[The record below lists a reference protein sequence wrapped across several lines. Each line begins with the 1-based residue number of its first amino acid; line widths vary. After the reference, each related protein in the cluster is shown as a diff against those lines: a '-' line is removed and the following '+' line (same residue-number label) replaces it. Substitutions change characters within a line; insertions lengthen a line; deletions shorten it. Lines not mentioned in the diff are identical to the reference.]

1 MSQVALFFSSFG
13 LIFLGELPDKTLV
26 SSILL
31 ARTFSRRLVFFAASA
46 ALFLQS
52 AIAATIGSLLSHL
65 PTKIISNLSSVA
77 FIALGLF
84 MIVRAIRGDEEEEST
99 ISSIRRRFSGL
110 RPFWLI
116 FVVVFVAE
124 IGDITQVVTL
134 NLVAHYHSALIIGVA
149 GGLGMSAAVFVAM
162 VASKLTDRIEE
173 KYIEL
178 VAALIL
184 IVLGVVSLI
193 GNLRH

>member
-1 MSQVALFFSSFG
+1 MSSVALFFSSFG

-31 ARTFSRRLVFFAASA
+31 ARTFSRRIVFLAASA

-52 AIAATIGSLLSHL
+52 AIAASVGSLLTHL
-65 PTKIISNLSSVA
+65 PTRLVSNLSSAA
-77 FIALGLF
+77 FIVLGLF
-84 MIVRAIRGDEEEEST
+84 LIYRAIRGDEEEEST
-99 ISSIRRRFSGL
+99 IASIRRRFSSL
-110 RPFWLI
+110 SPFWLI
-116 FVVVFVAE
+116 FAVVFVAE

-134 NLVAHYHSALIIGVA
+134 NLVAQYHRAILVGFASA
-149 GGLGMSAAVFVAM
+149 LGMSAAVFLAM

-178 VAALIL
+178 AAAVIL
-184 IVLGVVSLI
+184 IVLGVVTLI
-193 GNLRH
+193 GNLH

>member
-1 MSQVALFFSSFG
+1 MSSIALFFSTFG

-52 AIAATIGSLLSHL
+52 AIAATVGSLLTHL
-65 PTKIISNLSSVA
+65 PTRLISNLSSAA
-77 FIALGLF
+77 FIALGIF
-84 MIVRAIRGDEEEEST
+84 MIIRAIRGEEEEESA
-99 ISSIRRRFSGL
+99 IESIRRRFGGL

-116 FVVVFVAE
+116 FAVVFLAE
-124 IGDITQVVTL
+124 VGDITQVVTL
-134 NLVAHYHSALIIGVA
+134 NIVAHYHRGLLVGLAA
-149 GGLGMSAAVFVAM
+149 ALGMSAAILVAM
-162 VASKLTDRIEE
+162 VASKLTDRIDE

-178 VAALIL
+178 AAAVIL
-184 IVLGVVSLI
+184 IVLGVVTLVS
-193 GNLRH
+193 NLR